1 MFLCEL
7 QVALGQVHM
16 GISAPE
22 KRCAS
27 PRVYHAQASLGQQH
41 APAGQAVA
49 GSLWGPGRG
58 RARGPC
64 CVRIKVRK

>member
-22 KRCAS
+22 ERCAP
-27 PRVYHAQASLGQQH
+27 PRVYHAQASLE
-41 APAGQAVA
+41 
-49 GSLWGPGRG
+49 
-58 RARGPC
+58 
-64 CVRIKVRK
+64 